1 MKRSVVIIGILLVVA
16 FIIYRLFAGTYNSMV
31 TADENVKGKWAKVE
45 NQYKQRMDLIPNLV
59 NTVKGA
65 AEFEKG
71 TLTAVVEARAS
82 ATQVKVDPDK
92 LTPENIQ
99 KFQEAQGQLSTALGR
114 LLMVTENY
122 PVLKANQNFLELQAT
137 LEGTERRIAVARKDF
152 NEAAQQFNTY
162 IRKFPQTLLAGMF
175 GFSPKGYFQ
184 SDKGA
189 NKAPEVKF

>member
-1 MKRSVVIIGILLVVA
+1 
-16 FIIYRLFAGTYNSMV
+16 
-31 TADENVKGKWAKVE
+31 
-45 NQYKQRMDLIPNLV
+45 
-59 NTVKGA
+59 
-65 AEFEKG
+65 
-71 TLTAVVEARAS
+71 
-82 ATQVKVDPDK
+82 
-92 LTPENIQ
+92 
-99 KFQEAQGQLSTALGR
+99 
-114 LLMVTENY
+114 MVTENY